1 MIFFGGG
8 GSQTFAWLQTGG
20 GGSHSGETQVWPRVS
35 DQHNPPVSAE
45 RQESGKKIRSSL
57 PLAVAA
63 NVPAESSILH
73 KKSLCL
79 FECVEGKCNPHL
91 GQLASDIKIS

>member
-8 GSQTFAWLQTGG
+8 DSQTFAWLQTGG

-45 RQESGKKIRSSL
+45 RRDSGMKIRSSP
-57 PLAVAA
+57 PLAVVA
-63 NVPAESSILH
+63 NIPTESSILH

-79 FECVEGKCNPHL
+79 FKCVEGKRNPPL